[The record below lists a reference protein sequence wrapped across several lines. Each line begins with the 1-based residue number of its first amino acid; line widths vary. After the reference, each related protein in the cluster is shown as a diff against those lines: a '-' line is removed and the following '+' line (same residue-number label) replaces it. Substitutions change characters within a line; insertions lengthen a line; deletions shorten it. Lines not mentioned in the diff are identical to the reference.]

1 MRGTNRERGSVSRMQ
16 LRIGAVSA
24 IYNKSLRLVAVGGT
38 KAMSAG
44 EMSNL
49 ASNDVERFLYASL
62 FISYMFWAPVEA
74 LAVLCVGVT
83 LIGPAFAAGYLVLFA
98 FVPMQFYLGHRFA
111 TYRSQIAKITDQRVS
126 LVSQAIQGVR
136 VMKMNGWELQ
146 FSERINKLRGE
157 EVNMVQAASRY
168 RAMNEAIFYATNVS
182 VAIVVFVVHV
192 LTGHELTTHDV
203 FTTLTLI
210 NVVQFTMTKFFAYSV
225 MSCSE
230 CYVSVQR
237 IQQFLELPEMNEVSN
252 EVDEGPIIALS
263 GVSCYWDSR
272 ATLVDNGESLEGSNL
287 VTRRCTENTSLRS
300 LCSFQSDQS
309 SDKGHA
315 EPDRPTQRS
324 SRQSVASEVAL
335 QTVAVD
341 SVSLQLDRGRLYCLI
356 GPVGC
361 GKSALLLT
369 LAGELEPTHGSIQ
382 RRATSLAYAAQSAW
396 IMVGTLKENV
406 LMGREFDTAKY
417 DEVIHAC
424 GLSPDIARFHSG
436 DQTLLGDRGIQCS
449 TFVRHQLR
457 IRIAYCDAHN
467 AFCRWRPTG
476 ENWAST
482 GLVH

>member
-1 MRGTNRERGSVSRMQ
+1 MRGTNHERASVTTRRMQ

-24 IYNKSLRLVAVGGT
+24 IYNKSLRLVAVGGA

-49 ASNDVERFLYASL
+49 TSNDVERFLFASL

-83 LIGPAFAAGYLVLFA
+83 MIGPAFAAGYLVLFA

-168 RAMNEAIFYATNVS
+168 RAMNEAIFYATNIS

-203 FTTLTLI
+203 FVTLTLI

-237 IQQFLELPEMNEVSN
+237 IQQFLELPEMKVSSC
-252 EVDEGPIIALS
+252 EVDEGPIIALL

-272 ATLVDNGESLEGSNL
+272 AGLSDNEESLESRNL
-287 VTRRCTENTSLRS
+287 VSHRSAENSSRRDLS
-300 LCSFQSDQS
+300 SFQIEQS
-309 SDKGHA
+309 PDIDHS
-315 EPDRPTQRS
+315 ESDRPTRTS
-324 SRQSVASEVAL
+324 SRHSVGSEVTH
-335 QTVAVD
+335 QNVAVD
-341 SVSLQLDRGRLYCLI
+341 NISLQLERGRLYCLI

-369 LAGELEPTHGSIQ
+369 LAGELEPTRGSIQ
-382 RRATSLAYAAQSAW
+382 RRATSLAYAAQTAW
-396 IMVGTLKENV
+396 IMDGTLRENV
-406 LMGREFDTAKY
+406 LMGREFDSTKY
-417 DEVIHAC
+417 DEIIDAC
-424 GLSPDIARFHSG
+424 GLRPDIARFHSG

-449 TFVRHQLR
+449 KFVRHQLR
-457 IRIAYCDAHN
+457 VR
-467 AFCRWRPTG
+467 
-476 ENWAST
+476 
-482 GLVH
+482 VV